1 MAYVSQEPTDTIY
14 LSLDNLDRMT
24 LSLVIR
30 IQGYRRRYNKDPKII
45 MFDFPRNID
54 VKQMNQSTCLMET
67 VKSGLI
73 ETNFGGHHK
82 QVAIS
87 NIHLVVFS
95 NQVPDLSILSK
106 DRWLIWRLSGEKYG
120 NVMLPAKTDALIK
133 DYNSK
138 LRLTKW
144 VNSITIVKRIDMK
157 DDENKKYRKL
167 NIPIEF
173 FTSFENAEPSYTKT
187 MFSEIR
193 ELNNDVR
200 GKLFAYLKNS
210 SRY

>member
-1 MAYVSQEPTDTIY
+1 MRYIY
-14 LSLDNLDRMT
+14 R
-24 LSLVIR
+24 
-30 IQGYRRRYNKDPKII
+30 YRSYDLILGNKDTRIPTKVQYNTTIPKII

-106 DRWLIWRLSGEKYG
+106 DRCFNQRL
-120 NVMLPAKTDALIK
+120 
-133 DYNSK
+133 
-138 LRLTKW
+138 
-144 VNSITIVKRIDMK
+144 
-157 DDENKKYRKL
+157 
-167 NIPIEF
+167 
-173 FTSFENAEPSYTKT
+173 
-187 MFSEIR
+187 
-193 ELNNDVR
+193 
-200 GKLFAYLKNS
+200 
-210 SRY
+210 

>member
-1 MAYVSQEPTDTIY
+1 
-14 LSLDNLDRMT
+14 
-24 LSLVIR
+24 
-30 IQGYRRRYNKDPKII
+30 
-45 MFDFPRNID
+45 
-54 VKQMNQSTCLMET
+54 MNQSTCLMET

-82 QVAIS
+82 QVTIS
-87 NIHLVVFS
+87 NVHLVVFS

-144 VNSITIVKRIDMK
+144 VNSINIVKRIDIK
-157 DDENKKYRKL
+157 DNENKKYRKL

-173 FTSFENAEPSYTKT
+173 FTSFEKCRS
-187 MFSEIR
+187 
-193 ELNNDVR
+193 
-200 GKLFAYLKNS
+200 KLY
-210 SRY
+210 